1 MGVSHKG
8 AISLGLLYIP
18 VALYTTTRDNDI
30 RFNQLCKDT
39 KERVKYKKYCPSC
52 NKEVKTEEIIKR
64 TKDWIK
70 FKFLADED
78 FATVG
83 YIIREGIPALS

>member
-18 VALYTTTRDNDI
+18 IGLYTTNRDNDVK
-30 RFNQLCKDT
+30 FNQLCKDT

-52 NKEVKTEEIIKR
+52 NKEVKRIMWYEDILAKR
-64 TKDWIK
+64 K
-70 FKFLADED
+70 ASQ
-78 FATVG
+78 VS
-83 YIIREGIPALS
+83 Y